1 VGLDPSQHVITKEPS
16 VKSSW
21 FTRIAVSAVIASAL
35 AASGALAADAPTDS
49 TKAAAATTKDA
60 KKLAE
65 ETAKKNAAD
74 EKAKQE
80 SIEKAKKDAE
90 FKADRDSGLPW
101 VGGAN
106 WTAYRIG
113 TAYSTVK
120 NSPDGGI
127 GVGFGM
133 HHFMNRR
140 WSAGLQADLD
150 VLGKFS
156 GGTEAELPLTLQMT
170 RHMKFGSN
178 TMRPYLGFGGG
189 AYFHRYARTGGDE
202 ANLRP
207 GGFFAGGFNTPIG
220 PHSLLGFDVR
230 MTLQGKAQSNDP
242 LFPNESSTATHW
254 SFKVA
259 YQRWT
264 L

>member
-1 VGLDPSQHVITKEPS
+1 M
-16 VKSSW
+16 KSSW
-21 FTRIAVSAVIASAL
+21 FTRIAVSSVIACAL
-35 AASGALAADAPTDS
+35 AASVALAADAPTDS
-49 TKAAAATTKDA
+49 TKAATAASKDA
-60 KKLAE
+60 KKLAN

-74 EKAKQE
+74 EKAKRE

-90 FKADRDSGLPW
+90 VKTDRDAGIPW

-106 WTAYRIG
+106 WTAFRIG

-120 NSPDGGI
+120 NSPNGGI

-156 GGTEAELPLTLQMT
+156 GGTEAELPITLQMT
-170 RHMKFGSN
+170 RHMRFGSN
-178 TMRPYLGFGGG
+178 TLRPYLGIGGG
-189 AYFHRYARTGGDE
+189 AYFHRYTRTGGDE

-207 GGFFAGGFNTPIG
+207 GLLFAGGINTPIG
-220 PHSLLGFDVR
+220 PSSLLGFDMR
-230 MTLQGKAQSNDP
+230 ISFQGDAKSNNP

-254 SFKVA
+254 SFKVS